1 VGEAP
6 SRRSILK
13 ASVALSVAGATSGFV
28 QASGQAGGAKALVG
42 LLDDLKPSDIR
53 PGSDVYETS
62 GLHEQGLGGADYL
75 RSDYRGEAEAIYRR
89 RVGPHLLTLNEPVKR
104 IEYFGAKSIGGDF
117 RNLDCTDAMA
127 EAREYAMERGD
138 DGITL
143 VLGEGR
149 HHVEAPQV
157 ISKIAR
163 FCIEGVG
170 GRIVAPHQQA
180 LQIGGSEIVNGTG
193 GVLFDF
199 VDDVTAPGDWHP
211 CGVEF
216 DRVGFSQ
223 ANKET
228 DIALRFRTQWPQPRI
243 RRCAFLGGKHAYTFG
258 AGREPYD
265 VECEDVFFFN
275 MATACFMPDIGQPD
289 YLHMIWRN
297 CTWRYN
303 DIAVESEIG
312 NSFHF
317 QGGLVEANRIG
328 LKLAG
333 CRSLVELGQGLH
345 FEQQAEQ
352 DVWIKAGPT
361 TPSAVTKVLTIEGV
375 TATWNKRGGQR
386 TQIQI
391 DDALNAIIQGNGLYG
406 GKAAQPGDQWVGL
419 ALNQPADRAV
429 QLGLNTIDGE
439 TRIAQRDLRINRLVG
454 RPNAETRTRYGRD

>member
-1 VGEAP
+1 MDGAL
-6 SRRSILK
+6 SRRSVLK
-13 ASVALSVAGATSGFV
+13 GAAALGVAGTTSGFS
-28 QASGQAGGAKALVG
+28 QASGSAPGAKVQVGILDALQ
-42 LLDDLKPSDIR
+42 PADIR
-53 PGSDVYETS
+53 PGSNVYETS
-62 GLHEQGLGGADYL
+62 GLHEQGLGDAEYFRTDF
-75 RSDYRGEAEAIYRR
+75 RGEASTVYRR

-104 IEYFGAKSIGGDF
+104 IEYFGARSVGGDF

-127 EAREYAMERGD
+127 EVREYAMERGD

-149 HHVEAPQV
+149 HHIEAPQV
-157 ISKIAR
+157 MSKIAR
-163 FCIEGVG
+163 FRVEGVG
-170 GRIVAPHQQA
+170 GRIVAPHQRP

-193 GVLFDF
+193 SVLFDF
-199 VDDVTAPGDWHP
+199 VDDVSAPGDWHP

-216 DRVGFSQ
+216 DGVGFSQ
-223 ANKET
+223 PNKAT
-228 DIALRFRTQWPQPRI
+228 DIVMRFRTQWPQPRI
-243 RRCAFLGGKHAYTFG
+243 RRCAFLGGKHAYDFG

-312 NSFHF
+312 NTLHF

-328 LKLAG
+328 LKLG
-333 CRSLVELGQGLH
+333 GVRSLVELGQGLH
-345 FEQQAEQ
+345 FEQQLEQ
-352 DVWIKAGPT
+352 DIWITPGPK
-361 TPSAVTKVLTIEGV
+361 TPSAVTKVLTIDGV
-375 TATWNKRGGQR
+375 SATWNKPGGQL

-391 DDALNAIIQGNGLYG
+391 DDALNTIIQGNGLYA
-406 GKAAQPGDQWVGL
+406 GKAARPGDQWVSL

-429 QLGLNTIDGE
+429 QMGLNAIDGE
-439 TRIAQRDLRINRLVG
+439 ILIAQRNLRINRQTG
-454 RPNAETRTRYGRD
+454 RPNAEARTRFRN